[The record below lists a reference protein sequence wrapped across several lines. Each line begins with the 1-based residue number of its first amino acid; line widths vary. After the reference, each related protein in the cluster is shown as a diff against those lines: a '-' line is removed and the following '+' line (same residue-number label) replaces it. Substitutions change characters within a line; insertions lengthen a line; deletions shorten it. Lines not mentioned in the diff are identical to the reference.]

1 MKGRM
6 RRIRALSHRTV
17 RELVR
22 DPLSWVFALAFPLLM
37 LVMFAVIDSRIPAEA
52 GMTQFAPASIA
63 PGILVFGQCFLTL
76 LLSLL
81 VSGDRDSALCA
92 RLRVTPAENFEFHLG
107 YALPALLLGLVQGGL
122 TMAAAFVLSCIR
134 GEALSLMGCGAAVV
148 SGVFSLLFCI
158 GLGIFLGSVLSSK
171 AAPGISSVILS
182 AASFL
187 GGCWM
192 DVSLLGEGFE
202 MVCTL
207 LPWYPSVRLARAV
220 LGGGAWYPADL
231 AVAVLWA
238 AVFHLLCLRRRNTW
252 AK

>member
-1 MKGRM
+1 
-6 RRIRALSHRTV
+6 
-17 RELVR
+17 
-22 DPLSWVFALAFPLLM
+22 
-37 LVMFAVIDSRIPAEA
+37 
-52 GMTQFAPASIA
+52 
-63 PGILVFGQCFLTL
+63 
-76 LLSLL
+76 
-81 VSGDRDSALCA
+81 
-92 RLRVTPAENFEFHLG
+92 
-107 YALPALLLGLVQGGL
+107 
-122 TMAAAFVLSCIR
+122 
-134 GEALSLMGCGAAVV
+134 
-148 SGVFSLLFCI
+148 
-158 GLGIFLGSVLSSK
+158 
-171 AAPGISSVILS
+171 

>member
-1 MKGRM
+1 MKLQI
-6 RRIRALSHRTV
+6 RRIRALSCRTV
-17 RELVR
+17 REFVR

-37 LVMFAVIDSRIPAEA
+37 LVMFTVIDSRIPPET

-92 RLRVTPAENFEFHLG
+92 RLRVTPAEHFEFHLG
-107 YALPALLLGLVQGGL
+107 YALPALFLGLAQGIL
-122 TMAAAFVLSCIR
+122 TMAAAFVLARIR
-134 GEALSLMGCGAAVV
+134 GDALSLADCGVCV
-148 SGVFSLLFCI
+148 LSGVFSLLFCI
-158 GLGIFLGSVLSSK
+158 GLGIFLGSVLSPK

-192 DVSLLGEGFE
+192 DTALLGKGFE
-202 MVCTL
+202 TVCTL
-207 LPWYPSVRLARAV
+207 LPWYPSVRMARAV
-220 LGGGAWYPADL
+220 LGAAQWQPADL
-231 AVAVLWA
+231 AVAVFWA
-238 AVFHLLCLRRRNTW
+238 ALFHLLCLRRKNAW
-252 AK
+252 